1 MLNHPS
7 SMMRLMT
14 EDGIK
19 NEFNTKGEYMKE
31 KMLKQSYEAAEL
43 EITKFELSDVIATS
57 DPKWGDGVS
66 DSGWTD

>member
-1 MLNHPS
+1 
-7 SMMRLMT
+7 
-14 EDGIK
+14 
-19 NEFNTKGEYMKE
+19 MKE

-43 EITKFELSDVIATS
+43 EITKFELSDLIATS

>member
-1 MLNHPS
+1 
-7 SMMRLMT
+7 MMRLMT